1 MYYICK
7 SRVDKNILQTKK
19 MFKLILFVLIFGLV
33 ELLPEV
39 ILRKENSS
47 LNNTIHLTNHSTS
60 LLISKEKNYDLI
72 TSRIVFEVYSELL
85 NGKSKK
91 I

>member
-1 MYYICK
+1 
-7 SRVDKNILQTKK
+7 

-39 ILRKENSS
+39 VLRKENSS
-47 LNNTIHLTNHSTS
+47 LNNTINLTNHSTS
-60 LLISKEKNYDLI
+60 LRVSKEKNYDLI
-72 TSRIVFEVYSELL
+72 TPRINFELYSQIL

>member
-1 MYYICK
+1 
-7 SRVDKNILQTKK
+7 
-19 MFKLILFVLIFGLV
+19 MFKLILFVLIFDLV

-72 TSRIVFEVYSELL
+72 TSRIIFEVYSELL